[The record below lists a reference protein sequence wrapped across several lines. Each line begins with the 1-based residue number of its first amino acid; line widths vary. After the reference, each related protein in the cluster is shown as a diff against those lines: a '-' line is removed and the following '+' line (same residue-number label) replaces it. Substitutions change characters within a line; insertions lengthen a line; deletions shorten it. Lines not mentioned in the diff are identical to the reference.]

1 MRDRAPEA
9 ERIVVGVSRSPAS
22 RHAVLW
28 AAQEAHIRRSVL
40 LVTHVDP
47 PSEYAPDLHDAATA
61 CHRLLAD
68 SATVASE
75 AQPGVAVGTLLL
87 TGSISDELIRL
98 SQSAELIVVGVDHG
112 VSRAAHGAIGSI
124 EDRVAVHAHCPVVT
138 VSAAAR
144 EDDEHGYVTVGWTDD
159 RSGAQALAAAAAE
172 AAVRGASLTV
182 VLAPSPNGEVPR
194 IPQPEGPPTDGLR
207 RALADVARQHPTL
220 TVSVDGPGS
229 DWLETLIDHSAHG
242 GLLVIG
248 SHHSN
253 DRWSVRV
260 GATAGAVLRQASGP
274 VMLIGGSATTPA
286 ESSLTRRP
294 PQPEQKFA

>member
-1 MRDRAPEA
+1 MNDRAPEA
-9 ERIVVGVSRSPAS
+9 GRIVVGVSRSSAS

-28 AAQEAHIRRSVL
+28 AAQEAHLRHSVL

-47 PSEYAPDLHDAATA
+47 PSDYAPDLYDAATT

-98 SQSAELIVVGVDHG
+98 SQSATLIVVGVDHG

-138 VSAAAR
+138 VSDPAR
-144 EDDEHGYVTVGWTDD
+144 EGEAHHYVAVGWSDD
-159 RSGAQALAAAAAE
+159 RSGTQALAAAATE
-172 AAVRGASLTV
+172 AAVRGASMTVVPAPAPNGRPPPDGLPPDGLPAALAALARQSPALTV
-182 VLAPSPNGEVPR
+182 N
-194 IPQPEGPPTDGLR
+194 
-207 RALADVARQHPTL
+207 
-220 TVSVDGPGS
+220 VDRSGS
-229 DWLETLIDHSAHG
+229 DWVESLIEHSVSA

-248 SHHSN
+248 SHHSD

-260 GATAGAVLRQASGP
+260 GITAGAVLRRASCP
-274 VMLIGGSATTPA
+274 VMLIGGSAASETPEWDLQVA
-286 ESSLTRRP
+286 D
-294 PQPEQKFA
+294 A